1 MNKLKGL
8 DIEKILLNA
17 LVEDIGP
24 GDITTSSIVPEDHE
38 SKGVFVSKDEFI
50 LAGMPFV
57 ERTFSLI
64 DQDIRFS
71 PRRKDGSRIKKGDI
85 LATLRGRTRSL
96 LMAERV
102 ALNILQRLSGI
113 ATQTN
118 RFVERVKD
126 MSVKIVDTRKT
137 VPGIRAL
144 DKYAV
149 RVGGGYN
156 HRYGLYD
163 GVLIKDNHIVAAGG
177 IKNAIRLARS
187 KVHHL
192 LKIEVEAKNIAEVKE
207 AIKAG
212 ADIIMLDNMSVRE
225 IKRAV
230 ELIRKEAS
238 SIIIEISGG
247 VGPENICSIAKT
259 GVDLIS
265 VGSITHSVTAPDISM
280 EIHPLTLIDN

>member
-1 MNKLKGL
+1 MNVINEMMNPEI
-8 DIEKILLNA
+8 DRIILNA
-17 LVEDIGP
+17 LNEDIGS
-24 GDITTSSIVPEDHE
+24 GDITTSCIVSEGHE
-38 SKGVFVSKDEFI
+38 SKGVIVSKDEFI

-57 ERTFSLI
+57 ERTFGLI
-64 DQDIRFS
+64 DQGLRFS
-71 PRRKDGSRIKKGDI
+71 PKKKDGSRIKKGDI

-113 ATQTN
+113 ATQTS
-118 RFVERVKD
+118 RFVELVKG
-126 MSVKIVDTRKT
+126 MPVKVVDTRKT

-163 GVLIKDNHIVAAGG
+163 GLLIKDNHITVAGG

-187 KVHHL
+187 KAHHL
-192 LKIEVEAKNIAEVKE
+192 FKIEVEVKNIAEVKE

-212 ADIIMLDNMSVRE
+212 ADIIMLDNMSVKK

-230 ELIRKEAS
+230 ELIRREVP
-238 SIIIEISGG
+238 SIIIEASGG
-247 VGPENICSIAKT
+247 VRLENICSIARA

-265 VGSITHSVTAPDISM
+265 VGSITHSVAAPDISI
-280 EIHPLTLIDN
+280 EVHSL